1 MNMGY
6 TVLNFSHTMTH
17 QLKLSFGLKEP
28 EKQVETQLSLADY
41 WEHIHSPDERE
52 ILEEPVISP
61 LPKTSPFDFKLR
73 RRRPLW
79 KDIAVFGATSLAMWG
94 ISNVALNFSAFAEIT
109 EYKTKNLTASV
120 VEMFEPEAPAPL
132 SLDKS
137 GVPRVEKTEKTHI
150 SEVFES
156 WNVHPS
162 DNRLVIPR
170 INKNVPLITVPAHQN
185 WRQLETNI
193 QKGLQKGV
201 VVHPVS
207 HAPESMGNF
216 FLTGHSSYYAWD
228 KGRYKDVFALLHE
241 VKEGDLAEVY
251 WNGKKYVYELTQSA
265 VIPPT
270 DTSVLKQPNDRRIIT
285 LMTCTPVGTNKNRL
299 IWTGN
304 LIRVE

>member
-1 MNMGY
+1 
-6 TVLNFSHTMTH
+6 MTH
-17 QLKLSFGLKEP
+17 QLKLSFGRKEP

-52 ILEEPVISP
+52 ILEEPVIAP

-79 KDIAVFGATSLAMWG
+79 KDIAVFGATSLMMWG
-94 ISNVALNFSAFAEIT
+94 ISNVALNFSAFAEIA

-120 VEMFEPEAPAPL
+120 VDVFEPAAPAPL

-137 GVPRVEKTEKTHI
+137 GAPHVKKSEKTHI

-156 WNVHPS
+156 WDVHPS
-162 DNRLVIPR
+162 DDRLVIPR
-170 INKNVPLITVPAHQN
+170 INKNVPLITVPAHKN
-185 WRQLETNI
+185 WKQLETNI

-207 HAPESMGNF
+207 HSPENMGNF

-241 VKEGDLAEVY
+241 VKKGDIAEVY
-251 WNGKKYVYELTQSA
+251 WHGKKYVYKLTQSRI
-265 VIPPT
+265 VPPT
-270 DTSVLKQPNDRRIIT
+270 ETSVMKQPNDRRIIT
-285 LMTCTPVGTNKNRL
+285 LMTCTPVGTAKNRL

>member
-1 MNMGY
+1 
-6 TVLNFSHTMTH
+6 MT

-28 EKQVETQLSLADY
+28 EQCSETQLSLADY
-41 WEHIHSPDERE
+41 WEHVHSPDERE
-52 ILEEPVISP
+52 VLTEPEIAPVA
-61 LPKTSPFDFKLR
+61 KTSPFNFKLR

-94 ISNVALNFSAFAEIT
+94 ISHVALNFAAFAEIT
-109 EYKTKNLTASV
+109 EYKAKNLSTSV
-120 VEMFEPEAPAPL
+120 IEMFERESENPL
-132 SLDKS
+132 IF
-137 GVPRVEKTEKTHI
+137 EKKGISRIKKKNKTHVA
-150 SEVFES
+150 EVFAS

-170 INKNVPLITVPAHQN
+170 IEKNVPLVTVPTHRN
-185 WRQLETNI
+185 WKQLETNI

-207 HAPESMGNF
+207 HSPETMGNF

-241 VKEGDLAEVY
+241 VKEGDIAEVY
-251 WNGKKYVYELTQSA
+251 WNGKKYVYELTQSKI
-265 VIPPT
+265 IPPT
-270 DTSVLKQPNDRRIIT
+270 ETSVLKQPHDRRIIT